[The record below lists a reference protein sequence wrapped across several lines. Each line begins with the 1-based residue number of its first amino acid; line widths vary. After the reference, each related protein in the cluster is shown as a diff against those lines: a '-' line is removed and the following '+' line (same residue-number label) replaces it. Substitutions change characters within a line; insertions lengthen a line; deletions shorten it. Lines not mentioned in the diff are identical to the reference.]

1 MENNNNSRYRIS
13 IESRMTRVETKLEE
27 ILVNHLP
34 HLEAKV
40 DKITWLIITTLVTV
54 VIDLIV
60 RFAE

>member
-1 MENNNNSRYRIS
+1 MENNNNGRYRIS

-40 DKITWLIITTLVTV
+40 DRITWLIITTLVAV